1 MTGISVCS
9 NARANQV
16 IKWSSVSGI
25 FALLLALLL
34 LSTST
39 LAQTGTSSIAG
50 TVTDQQ
56 GRAVVG
62 AEVTLTHLANQR
74 AAHHRKQPLLAPMFS
89 ILLLQ
94 PITALK

>member
-62 AEVTLTHLANQR
+62 A
-74 AAHHRKQPLLAPMFS
+74 K
-89 ILLLQ
+89 
-94 PITALK
+94 